1 MPLKKRDRIMVTK
14 RTNPVAVIV
23 PYDEPQRS
31 MRLGG
36 YKKIMEARKAF
47 SKAGIPVGEV
57 F

>member
-1 MPLKKRDRIMVTK
+1 MVTK